1 MTIERVTLYSTSL
14 GQHYQNV
21 LHFLNPDGALSHHD
35 ISEELKP
42 NWISVIRNVQNNQ
55 LTWYQLDVQRVDIA
69 SQPVDRFPMDPAAG
83 SLSGNIA
90 PAVLCPLA
98 SIRTGVGGR
107 RGHGRV
113 YMPGLHGASVANGGW
128 ESGAFAAWVVKV
140 ANLETRYKSGGTGP
154 ITLGV
159 YPRNVHDATAFLSCT
174 ALVLQAILGVQRR
187 RNLGVGG

>member
-1 MTIERVTLYSTSL
+1 MTIERVTLYSISL

-21 LHFLNPDGALSHHD
+21 LHFLNPDGATSHFN

-55 LTWYQLDVQRVDIA
+55 LTWYQIDVQRVDIA
-69 SQPVDRFPMDPAAG
+69 GQPIDRFPMDAAAG

-90 PAVLCPLA
+90 PAVLCPLV

-107 RGHGRV
+107 TGHGRV

-128 ESGAFAAWVVKV
+128 ESGALAAWAAKV
-140 ANLETRYKSGGTGP
+140 ALLQARYKSGGTAP

-159 YPRNVHDATAFLSCT
+159 YPRNVHDSTAFKSAT
-174 ALVLQAILGVQRR
+174 SLVLQNIFGVQRR
-187 RNLGVGG
+187 RNIGVGG